1 MNNSFYALVLRMK
14 YIDRWGLMRNTFSD
28 NLAEHSLD
36 TAILA
41 HALCLIGNEY
51 FGKSLDPERA
61 AVLALFHDAGEIIT
75 GDMPT
80 PIKYRSQAP
89 PGPLPGGG
97 GRRRRGPSPPAYR
110 DRLRPHYWSVF
121 AVEDSPLRPY
131 VKAADKLSAY
141 IKCLQE
147 TQSGN
152 GSSPM
157 PWPARKRPSGS
168 CICRRWTSSSKTA
181 SRPSPRTWTSSKD
194 SPAPG
199 KRKTARNASFVP
211 RGFFLFRLSAFP

>member
-80 PIKYRSQAP
+80 PIKYRSDALRSLYREVEDAAAEELISR
-89 PGPLPGGG
+89 LP
-97 GRRRRGPSPPAYR
+97 
-110 DRLRPHYWSVF
+110 DRLQHCYRSVF
-121 AVEDSPLRPY
+121 AVEDSPLQPY

-152 GSSPM
+152 REFSHALACQEKALRELHLPEVDFFFEHCI
-157 PWPARKRPSGS
+157 PAFSQNLDEQQGLPRP
-168 CICRRWTSSSKTA
+168 
-181 SRPSPRTWTSSKD
+181 
-194 SPAPG
+194 
-199 KRKTARNASFVP
+199 
-211 RGFFLFRLSAFP
+211 

>member
-80 PIKYRSQAP
+80 PIKYRSEALR
-89 PGPLPGGG
+89 GLYREVEDAAAEDLVSRLP
-97 GRRRRGPSPPAYR
+97 

-152 GSSPM
+152 REFSHALACQEKALRELHLPEVDFFFENCI
-157 PWPARKRPSGS
+157 PAFSQNLDEQQGLPRP
-168 CICRRWTSSSKTA
+168 
-181 SRPSPRTWTSSKD
+181 
-194 SPAPG
+194 
-199 KRKTARNASFVP
+199 
-211 RGFFLFRLSAFP
+211 

>member
-61 AVLALFHDAGEIIT
+61 DELALFHDAGEIIT

-80 PIKYRSQAP
+80 PIKYRSQALRDLYREVEDAAAEDLVSR
-89 PGPLPGGG
+89 LP
-97 GRRRRGPSPPAYR
+97 
-110 DRLRPHYWSVF
+110 DRLRPTPV
-121 AVEDSPLRPY
+121 
-131 VKAADKLSAY
+131 
-141 IKCLQE
+141 
-147 TQSGN
+147 
-152 GSSPM
+152 
-157 PWPARKRPSGS
+157 
-168 CICRRWTSSSKTA
+168 WTSSAMTRM
-181 SRPSPRTWTSSKD
+181 SRSLQSSK
-194 SPAPG
+194 SP
-199 KRKTARNASFVP
+199 
-211 RGFFLFRLSAFP
+211 

>member
-80 PIKYRSQAP
+80 PIKYRSQALRDLYREVEDAAAEDLVSR
-89 PGPLPGGG
+89 LP
-97 GRRRRGPSPPAYR
+97 

-152 GSSPM
+152 REFSHALACQEKALRELHLPEVDFFFENCI
-157 PWPARKRPSGS
+157 PAFSQNLDEQQGLPRP
-168 CICRRWTSSSKTA
+168 
-181 SRPSPRTWTSSKD
+181 
-194 SPAPG
+194 
-199 KRKTARNASFVP
+199 
-211 RGFFLFRLSAFP
+211 

>member
-14 YIDRWGLMRNTFSD
+14 HIDRWGLMRNTFSD

-51 FGKSLDPERA
+51 FGKSLDAERC

-80 PIKYRSQAP
+80 PIKYRSEALRGLYREVEEAAEQELA
-89 PGPLPGGG
+89 GRLPE
-97 GRRRRGPSPPAYR
+97 
-110 DRLRPHYWSVF
+110 RLQPHYQKIF
-121 AVEDSPLRPY
+121 AMEDSDAELKLY

-152 GSSPM
+152 REFSHALTCQEKALREMELPE
-157 PWPARKRPSGS
+157 
-168 CICRRWTSSSKTA
+168 
-181 SRPSPRTWTSSKD
+181 
-194 SPAPG
+194 
-199 KRKTARNASFVP
+199 V
-211 RGFFLFRLSAFP
+211 GFFFENCIPAFSQNLDEQQELPRF

>member
-1 MNNSFYALVLRMK
+1 
-14 YIDRWGLMRNTFSD
+14 MRNTFSD

-80 PIKYRSQAP
+80 PIKYRSQALRDLYREVEDAAAEDLVSR
-89 PGPLPGGG
+89 LP
-97 GRRRRGPSPPAYR
+97 

-152 GSSPM
+152 REFSHALACQEKALRELHLPEVDFFFENCI
-157 PWPARKRPSGS
+157 PAFSQNLDEQQGLPRP
-168 CICRRWTSSSKTA
+168 
-181 SRPSPRTWTSSKD
+181 
-194 SPAPG
+194 
-199 KRKTARNASFVP
+199 
-211 RGFFLFRLSAFP
+211 

>member
-80 PIKYRSQAP
+80 PIKYRSEALR
-89 PGPLPGGG
+89 GLYREVEDAAAEDLVSRLP
-97 GRRRRGPSPPAYR
+97 

-121 AVEDSPLRPY
+121 AVEDSPLWPY

-152 GSSPM
+152 REFSHALACQEKALRELHLPEVDFFFENCI
-157 PWPARKRPSGS
+157 PAFSQNLDEQQGLPRP
-168 CICRRWTSSSKTA
+168 
-181 SRPSPRTWTSSKD
+181 
-194 SPAPG
+194 
-199 KRKTARNASFVP
+199 
-211 RGFFLFRLSAFP
+211 

>member
-80 PIKYRSQAP
+80 PIKYRSEALR
-89 PGPLPGGG
+89 GLYREVEDAAAEDLVSRLP
-97 GRRRRGPSPPAYR
+97 

-152 GSSPM
+152 RVLPCPGL
-157 PWPARKRPSGS
+157 
-168 CICRRWTSSSKTA
+168 
-181 SRPSPRTWTSSKD
+181 
-194 SPAPG
+194 PG
-199 KRKTARNASFVP
+199 KGPPGAASAGGGLLLRKLHPGLLPEPGRAARTPPPLKAQNRAERFVCSARFLSFP
-211 RGFFLFRLSAFP
+211 A

>member
-14 YIDRWGLMRNTFSD
+14 YIQRWGLMRNTFSD

-51 FGKSLDPERA
+51 FGKRLDPERC
-61 AVLALFHDAGEIIT
+61 AVLALLHDAGEILT

-80 PIKYRSQAP
+80 PIKYRSEELRALYREVEEAAEEELTHR
-89 PGPLPGGG
+89 LPE
-97 GRRRRGPSPPAYR
+97 RLQSHYR
-110 DRLRPHYWSVF
+110 DIF
-121 AVEDSPLRPY
+121 AMKGADQALRPY

-147 TQSGN
+147 AQSGN
-152 GSSPM
+152 REFSHALACQECALQALGLPEVDFFFAHCI
-157 PWPARKRPSGS
+157 PAFSQNLDEQQGLPS
-168 CICRRWTSSSKTA
+168 
-181 SRPSPRTWTSSKD
+181 
-194 SPAPG
+194 
-199 KRKTARNASFVP
+199 F
-211 RGFFLFRLSAFP
+211 

>member
-14 YIDRWGLMRNTFSD
+14 HIDRWGLMRNTFSD

-36 TAILA
+36 TAVLA

-51 FGKSLDPERA
+51 FGKELDAERC

-80 PIKYRSQAP
+80 PIKYRSEALRSLYREVEESAEAELVSR
-89 PGPLPGGG
+89 LPEK
-97 GRRRRGPSPPAYR
+97 
-110 DRLRPHYWSVF
+110 LRPHYSAIF
-121 AVEDSPLRPY
+121 SMEEDAGLRPY

-147 TQSGN
+147 VKAGN
-152 GSSPM
+152 SEFREAAAQTKEALEGYDLPELRYFM
-157 PWPARKRPSGS
+157 E
-168 CICRRWTSSSKTA
+168 TFLE
-181 SRPSPRTWTSSKD
+181 
-194 SPAPG
+194 
-199 KRKTARNASFVP
+199 SFS
-211 RGFFLFRLSAFP
+211 LSLDELK

>member
-51 FGKSLDPERA
+51 FSRSLDAERC

-80 PIKYRSQAP
+80 PIKYRSEALRELYREVEEAAEQELA
-89 PGPLPGGG
+89 GRLPE
-97 GRRRRGPSPPAYR
+97 
-110 DRLRPHYWSVF
+110 RLQSHYGKIF
-121 AVEDSPLRPY
+121 AMEDSDAVLKPY

-152 GSSPM
+152 REFSH
-157 PWPARKRPSGS
+157 ALS
-168 CICRRWTSSSKTA
+168 CQEKA
-181 SRPSPRTWTSSKD
+181 LQELALPE
-194 SPAPG
+194 
-199 KRKTARNASFVP
+199 V
-211 RGFFLFRLSAFP
+211 GFFFEHCIPAFSQNLDEQQELPRF